1 MANTRRANRKNRA
14 SRKNRKDRKNR
25 SRKNR
30 SSRRNR
36 RNNMNNMNYMGGR
49 RGLFSTVYSPVSH
62 LLQATGEGVG
72 AVTNTTR
79 NMAKR
84 GLSGVNKVG
93 HSVTGHA
100 NAAIGNLVS
109 RRKGSRKSRRGS
121 RKNRRN

>member
-36 RNNMNNMNYMGGR
+36 RNNMNYMGGR

-79 NMAKR
+79 NMTKR

-109 RRKGSRKSRRGS
+109 RRKGSRKSRR
-121 RKNRRN
+121 KNRRN

>member
-14 SRKNRKDRKNR
+14 SRKNRKDRKDR
-25 SRKNR
+25 KDRKNR
-30 SSRRNR
+30 SSRNR
-36 RNNMNNMNYMGGR
+36 RNNMNFMGGR
-49 RGLFSTVYSPVSH
+49 RGLFGTLYSPVSH

-79 NMAKR
+79 NMTKR
-84 GLSGVNKVG
+84 GLGGVDKIG

-100 NAAIGNLVS
+100 NAAIGNLVRRKSS
-109 RRKGSRKSRRGS
+109 RRSS